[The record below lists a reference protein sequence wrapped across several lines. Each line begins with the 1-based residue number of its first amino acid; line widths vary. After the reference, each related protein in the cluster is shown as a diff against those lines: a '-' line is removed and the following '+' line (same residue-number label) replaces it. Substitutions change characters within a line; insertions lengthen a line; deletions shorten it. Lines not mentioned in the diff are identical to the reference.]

1 MREKGFA
8 PIILLVGVLV
18 VGVLVGGVYYWQKS
32 QVLQLEPTTPP
43 ILTPTKQPVNLPQV
57 DETANWKTFTD
68 VGLNISFKYP
78 PNWELKKETG
88 KKVGTSIPYTD
99 IILSDPLLKPARD
112 CVSSYIYDCGGF
124 DVRFVIKEN
133 VDNYN
138 INTIILRNGGKSE
151 NIEDFVAPNGIPF
164 KKVKNELSSGAYY
177 YLYSLHNNKVYSIT
191 PSRGKNKEIDSDGSK
206 TKAAYGTFE
215 TILSTFKFLPALP
228 TDGGQNSTLPSPTIT
243 AGKYT
248 IQLKSRQFTPD
259 PNLNIVPIQQAA
271 GPNGRVHFL
280 LQVKELPNAAG
291 RQKFTEQGINLL
303 NYVSGYSYIASA
315 KSVDINKIQN
325 LTNVRWVGPLEP
337 DDKIDPELKSGNIGK
352 WARTSDG
359 RVALTIQVHSD
370 VSIAE
375 AKSLVTR
382 LGGTPTG
389 SIPTVPSVTA
399 LFDPSQ
405 VEQIAR
411 EDAVQYIDMVEPPLQ
426 PNTKN
431 LSPATAN

>member
-1 MREKGFA
+1 MEQSKEILTNQNLTPDQTVKKSKKPFSRSFYILIS
-8 PIILLVGVLV
+8 IILIIGLSIAG
-18 VGVLVGGVYYWQKS
+18 YYYYISNYLIPKPITPFPTPTIDFNR
-32 QVLQLEPTTPP
+32 EPTSSAAT
-43 ILTPTKQPVNLPQV
+43 T
-57 DETANWKTFTD
+57 NWKTYTNSKYQFS
-68 VGLNISFKYP
+68 LKYP
-78 PNWELKKETG
+78 PSWNYKSAPKYPDIIFF
-88 KKVGTSIPYTD
+88 SPYTIGFPEDSEGPFTPVRVAIRQTDVEKD
-99 IILSDPLLKPARD
+99 ISSFKNAYQYKDFKDENVIIDK
-112 CVSSYIYDCGGF
+112 VSSRKISGVVTGVSYAKGQFNTEVFIPTTDKITQLSFYETKEVKRLLF
-124 DVRFVIKEN
+124 DQ
-133 VDNYN
+133 
-138 INTIILRNGGKSE
+138 
-151 NIEDFVAPNGIPF
+151 
-164 KKVKNELSSGAYY
+164 
-177 YLYSLHNNKVYSIT
+177 
-191 PSRGKNKEIDSDGSK
+191 
-206 TKAAYGTFE
+206 
-215 TILSTFKFLPALP
+215 ILSTFKFLPAL
-228 TDGGQNSTLPSPTIT
+228 LPSPTIT

-315 KSVDINKIQN
+315 KSIDLNKIQN